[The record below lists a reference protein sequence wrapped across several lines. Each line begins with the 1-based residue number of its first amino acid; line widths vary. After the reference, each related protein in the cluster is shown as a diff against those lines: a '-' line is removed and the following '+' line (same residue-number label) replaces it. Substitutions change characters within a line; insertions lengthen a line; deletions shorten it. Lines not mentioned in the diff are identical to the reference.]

1 MTEPTKLITDPILIS
16 ASPFPR
22 MVILGGGFAGINLIK
37 RLSKERVQLVLFD
50 RNNYHTFQP
59 LLYQVATAG
68 LEPDSIADPLRKQL
82 EPVKNF
88 YFRMGE
94 VFSIHPEEKLIKTEI
109 GTLTYDYLVIATGTK
124 TNFFGNNSIMQNAF
138 PLKQIPQALDLRSHL
153 LQNFE
158 AANISRDQRELKSRM
173 TIVVVGGGPTGVEVS
188 GAIGELKK
196 NVLPNDYPELE
207 FREMRIILLEGLD
220 RLLTGMSEKSG
231 EKALKYL
238 KNFDVDVRLN
248 TMVKNY
254 DGLVVKLDD
263 GEVIHTHTLIWAAGV
278 QGNFP
283 DGLPEESIVKG
294 RLIVNPYNQV
304 KGYKEIFAIGDIASM
319 VSEEYPKGHPQVAQV
334 AIQMGK
340 HLAKNLKRMLRGEN
354 MVEFKYHDKGSM
366 ATIGRNKAVVDIGKL
381 TFGGFLAWIIW
392 MFIHLVSLVGF
403 RNKIIV
409 LSNWIWN
416 YFTYDKG
423 TRLIIRRYVLKN
435 KIVE

>member
-1 MTEPTKLITDPILIS
+1 MEELTSNQLNKIPIS

-22 MVILGGGFAGINLIK
+22 IVILGGGFAGINLIK
-37 RLSKERVQLVLFD
+37 RLNKQRYQIVLFD

-88 YFRMGE
+88 YFRMAE
-94 VFSIHPEEKLIKTEI
+94 VFSVDPERKTISTEI
-109 GTLTYDYLVIATGTK
+109 GELDYDYLVVATGTK
-124 TNFFGNNSIMQNAF
+124 TNYFGNDSIMQNAF

-158 AANISRDQRELKSRM
+158 AATISRDEQEIDSRM

-196 NVLPNDYPELE
+196 NVLPNDYPELD
-207 FREMRIILLEGLD
+207 FKRMRIILLEGLG
-220 RLLTGMSEKSG
+220 RLLNGMSDKSG
-231 EKALKYL
+231 EKSLEYL
-238 KNFDVDVRLN
+238 KKFEVDVRLN
-248 TMVKNY
+248 TMVKSY
-254 DGLVVKLDD
+254 DGLKVTLDNGD
-263 GEVIHTHTLIWAAGV
+263 IINTHTLIWAAGV
-278 QGNFP
+278 QGNYP
-283 DGLPEESIVKG
+283 DGFPEDSINHG
-294 RLIVNPYNQV
+294 RLLVDEFNQV
-304 KGYKEIFAIGDIASM
+304 KGAKDVYAIGDISLM
-319 VSEEYPKGHPQVAQV
+319 LSDEYPKGHPQVAQV
-334 AIQMGK
+334 AIQQGR
-340 HLAKNLKRMLRGEN
+340 HLAKNLKYALKDKPMEPF
-354 MVEFKYHDKGSM
+354 EYHDKGSM

-381 TFGGFLAWIIW
+381 KFGGFAAWIIW

-423 TRLIIRRYVLKN
+423 TRLIIRRFVMKN
-435 KIVE
+435 KIME

>member
-1 MTEPTKLITDPILIS
+1 MKQAVINGTNPIPLS
-16 ASPFPR
+16 PSPFPR
-22 MVILGGGFAGINLIK
+22 VVILGGGFAGINLIK
-37 RLSKERVQLVLFD
+37 KLSKERVQLVLFD

-88 YFRMGE
+88 YFRMAE
-94 VFSIHPEEKLIKTEI
+94 VYSVHPEDNMIKTEI
-109 GTLTYDYLVIATGTK
+109 GTLTYDYLIVATGTK
-124 TNFFGNNSIMQNAF
+124 TNYFGNDSIMQNAF

-158 AANISRDQRELKSRM
+158 AANISRDEKELKSRM

-207 FREMRIILLEGLD
+207 FDDMQIILLEGLD
-220 RLLTGMSEKSG
+220 RLLSGMSEYASKKSL
-231 EKALKYL
+231 EYL
-238 KNFDVDVRLN
+238 KKFDVDVRLN
-248 TMVKNY
+248 TMVKSY
-254 DGLVVKLDD
+254 DGLDVILDNGD
-263 GEVIHTHTLIWAAGV
+263 VIKSHTLIWAAGV
-278 QGNFP
+278 QGNLP
-283 DGLPEESIVKG
+283 DGLSEESMMKG
-294 RLIVNPYNQV
+294 RLIVNTYGQV
-304 KGYKEIFAIGDIASM
+304 KGYENVYAIGDIANMISD
-319 VSEEYPKGHPQVAQV
+319 EYPRGHPQVAQV
-334 AIQMGK
+334 AIQQGR
-340 HLAKNLKRMLRGEN
+340 HLAKNFKNML
-354 MVEFKYHDKGSM
+354 KGSM

-381 TFGGFLAWIIW
+381 KFGGFIAWVIW

-423 TRLIIRRYVLKN
+423 TRLIIRRFIMKN
-435 KIVE
+435 KIIE